1 MSNTS
6 LKDSHK
12 STAKSQPTIYVLPVR
27 TIQNVI
33 EENQNSTGLSKVSY
47 WNGLYAIMFLA
58 CIILFSSPAILFPM
72 HNAIEFPKYWY
83 ELLLATIIG
92 PSTASNLQRT
102 FECKEFFKL
111 NSKMTL
117 RFFIS
122 TCVFGVLSWSV
133 IGVATHFL
141 WILCSGKSK
150 IMPFGC
156 NFGAFLGVILQ
167 LLVFRYQI
175 PYELR
180 VLSETQKRINTYIL
194 YDLWSAFVVQ
204 GLYALNIV
212 IFLAFP
218 SDLQWIWSFSFPIL
232 RWFSC
237 WVQGKILQRS
247 VDFQDEFPNVL
258 INLRSNIGH
267 SVVLA
272 IFLGT
277 KATEATSYLI
287 LAIDFALNL
296 ISCLQIIRMHRRVN
310 LDTSR
315 NLQKDNDKKQEF
327 LGLALAKTMEIVV
340 PLSYILTF
348 CVAYYGPNAEL
359 LGNVRNNKW
368 QFEAINE
375 PVQLIA
381 TVLQMFGIDLLSG
394 VVAGV
399 LLWKLC
405 GMNIIQEACRGM
417 KVYRWYIAT
426 SLGYSFSAVCFTY
439 IL

>member
-1 MSNTS
+1 MINKP
-6 LKDSHK
+6 LKDSHIPTTK
-12 STAKSQPTIYVLPVR
+12 YQPSIYVLPV
-27 TIQNVI
+27 TTVQNVI

-47 WNGLYAIMFLA
+47 WNGLYAIIFLA
-58 CIILFSSPAILFPM
+58 CIVLFSSPVILFPM

-117 RFFIS
+117 RFFILAS
-122 TCVFGVLSWSV
+122 GLGVLRWSV
-133 IGVATHFL
+133 TWVATHFL

-167 LLVFRYQI
+167 LIVFRYQI

-180 VLSETQKRINTYIL
+180 VQPGTQKRINTWIL
-194 YDLWSAFVVQ
+194 YDLWSIFVVI
-204 GLYALNIV
+204 GLYAPNIL

-232 RWFSC
+232 RWFNC
-237 WVQGKILQRS
+237 WVQGKIIQRS
-247 VDFQDEFPNVL
+247 LDFQDEFPNVL

-296 ISCLQIIRMHRRVN
+296 ISCLY
-310 LDTSR
+310 
-315 NLQKDNDKKQEF
+315 K
-327 LGLALAKTMEIVV
+327 
-340 PLSYILTF
+340 
-348 CVAYYGPNAEL
+348 
-359 LGNVRNNKW
+359 
-368 QFEAINE
+368 
-375 PVQLIA
+375 
-381 TVLQMFGIDLLSG
+381 
-394 VVAGV
+394 
-399 LLWKLC
+399 
-405 GMNIIQEACRGM
+405 
-417 KVYRWYIAT
+417 
-426 SLGYSFSAVCFTY
+426 
-439 IL
+439 